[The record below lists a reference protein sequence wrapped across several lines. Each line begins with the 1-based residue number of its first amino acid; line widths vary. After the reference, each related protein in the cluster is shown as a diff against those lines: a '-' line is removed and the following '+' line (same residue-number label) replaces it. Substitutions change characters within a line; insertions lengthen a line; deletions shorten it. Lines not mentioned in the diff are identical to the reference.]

1 MEYIIETNNIEKKYN
16 KFIALDNLNLKIKK
30 GDIYGLIG
38 KNGAGKT
45 TLIRILCGLQ
55 KPTGGSYNIYG
66 ISNND
71 KNILDARKKIG
82 AIVETP
88 SIYLDMSAKENM
100 KMQYDIIGIPSYDD
114 IDDLLNFVG
123 LKNTDKKKAKD
134 FSLGMKQR
142 LAIAIALSGNPDFL
156 ILDEPINGLDPEGI
170 IEIRELILKLNKE
183 KKITILISSHIQ
195 DELSKIATKYGFI
208 DNGKIIK
215 EITKNQL
222 KEVCQKRIEIKVDN
236 PKEFIKY
243 LENNNKRYEVRD
255 NNIFYVYGNIKIT
268 ELVLALTEE
277 NCNIEYI
284 KEIDESLENYF
295 INLLGGGSNE

>member
-100 KMQYDIIGIPSYDD
+100 KMQYDIIGIPSYD
-114 IDDLLNFVG
+114 
-123 LKNTDKKKAKD
+123 
-134 FSLGMKQR
+134 
-142 LAIAIALSGNPDFL
+142 
-156 ILDEPINGLDPEGI
+156 
-170 IEIRELILKLNKE
+170 
-183 KKITILISSHIQ
+183 
-195 DELSKIATKYGFI
+195 
-208 DNGKIIK
+208 
-215 EITKNQL
+215 
-222 KEVCQKRIEIKVDN
+222 
-236 PKEFIKY
+236 
-243 LENNNKRYEVRD
+243 
-255 NNIFYVYGNIKIT
+255 
-268 ELVLALTEE
+268 
-277 NCNIEYI
+277 
-284 KEIDESLENYF
+284 NYF
-295 INLLGGGSNE
+295 